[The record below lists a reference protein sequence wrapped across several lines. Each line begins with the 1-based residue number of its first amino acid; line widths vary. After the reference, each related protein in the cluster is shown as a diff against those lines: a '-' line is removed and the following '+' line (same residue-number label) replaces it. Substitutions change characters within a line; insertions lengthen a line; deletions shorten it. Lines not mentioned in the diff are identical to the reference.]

1 MIDDVKVNPDQYSIV
16 YVPNGL
22 VIPGG
27 RFTEFYYWDTYW
39 IVNGLLLSEMHQTV
53 RGILLNFLSI
63 VSQYGFVPNGG
74 RVSAFL
80 LLRRFKPKSFIR
92 SKKKLSS
99 SFLAA

>member
-1 MIDDVKVNPDQYSIV
+1 MIADVKNNPDQYSIV

-39 IVNGLLLSEMHQTV
+39 IVRGLLLSEMFETV
-53 RGILLNFLSI
+53 RGILLNFLSM

-74 RVSAFL
+74 RVSYFYGL
-80 LLRRFKPKSFIR
+80 DYLFKF
-92 SKKKLSS
+92 
-99 SFLAA
+99 